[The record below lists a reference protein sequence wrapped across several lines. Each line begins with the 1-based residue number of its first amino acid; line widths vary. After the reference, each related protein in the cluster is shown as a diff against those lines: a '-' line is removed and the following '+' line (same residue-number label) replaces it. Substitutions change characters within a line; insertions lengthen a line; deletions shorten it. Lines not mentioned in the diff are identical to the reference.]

1 MFLNSLNTSVGLP
14 VLANERGPCMS
25 EAPQQIAFAEPRWAE
40 KEEATSRDARFTS
53 LVERQA
59 GFVYRVAYSVLR
71 NVQDAEDVVQE
82 TFLKLYKGR
91 SWAGMVDERAY
102 LARAAWRMAVDRLP
116 KEHVDVSEIEAV
128 SKGKNP
134 EQEAMA
140 VDWNATI
147 HGLIDALPDELR
159 LPLALSTVEEMNSRE
174 IGEVMG
180 IPEGTVRTRLM
191 RARQSLRDKLAE
203 MGADRG

>member
-1 MFLNSLNTSVGLP
+1 MTQP
-14 VLANERGPCMS
+14 VLAHERGPCMR

-40 KEEATSRDARFTS
+40 EEEATSRDARFTS

-59 GFVYRVAYSVLR
+59 RLVFRVAYSVLR

-91 SWAGMVDERAY
+91 GWEGMVDERAY

-116 KEHVDVSEIEAV
+116 KANVEVSGIEGVA
-128 SKGKNP
+128 KGRSP
-134 EQEAMA
+134 EQEAIA
-140 VDWNATI
+140 ADWSTTI
-147 HGLIDALPDELR
+147 HRLIDALPDELR

-191 RARQSLRDKLAE
+191 RGRQSLKQKLAE
-203 MGADRG
+203 MGADRNG